1 MDRQPGIESPFMKRE
16 PVRLSFGTM
25 LILLLMV
32 VGAGVGVLLYYAF
45 RVPAITSELNA
56 WLGRPDAEINRGD
69 ARRAQVTFAL
79 FVYTM
84 PLALGI
90 FVYLTH
96 WIVNWLNQAT
106 RPRAE
111 NDEQFRMDA

>member
-1 MDRQPGIESPFMKRE
+1 MNQQRIESPFMKRE
-16 PVRLSFGTM
+16 TVRFSFGTM

-56 WLGRPDAEINRGD
+56 WLGRPDADINRGD

-79 FVYTM
+79 FVYTA

-90 FVYLTH
+90 FVYLAH
-96 WIVNWLNQAT
+96 GVVNWLNKVT
-106 RPRAE
+106 RPSS
-111 NDEQFRMDA
+111 DSDDQFRMDR